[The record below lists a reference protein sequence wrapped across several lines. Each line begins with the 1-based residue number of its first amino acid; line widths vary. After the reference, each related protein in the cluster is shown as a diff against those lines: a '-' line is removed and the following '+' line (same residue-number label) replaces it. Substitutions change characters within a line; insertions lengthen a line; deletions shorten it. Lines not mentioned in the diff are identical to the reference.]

1 MATNAAYTPDR
12 GMLVP
17 IVMVSPLTPVV
28 SLAPFGHADVSM
40 IVELGP
46 SGLVL
51 PPGLLPAG
59 LAVERLPPHADA
71 RSETAT
77 RQTTTPPARA
87 RNGRALRRS
96 FMAERPL
103 GSADSGRRRG
113 RGRRSGRGAGPAGL
127 ARRVLSV
134 RRLHASSRRAP
145 PTTPS
150 GNTYMSTINVM
161 PKIAGETT

>member
-17 IVMVSPLTPVV
+17 IVRVSPLTPVV

-40 IVELGP
+40 IVEL
-46 SGLVL
+46 V
-51 PPGLLPAG
+51 PPGVVVPPELLPAG

-87 RNGRALRRS
+87 RIGRALRRS

-103 GSADSGRRRG
+103 SVARTQVDAGVAGVA
-113 RGRRSGRGAGPAGL
+113 GAAGL
-127 ARRVLSV
+127 ARRVRSV
-134 RRLHASSRRAP
+134 RRLHANRRRLP

-150 GNTYMSTINVM
+150 G
-161 PKIAGETT
+161 